1 MQMNISGHH
10 VEITDAL
17 RNYVTS
23 KMEKIDRHSDQITR
37 GEVILTV
44 EKNTQR
50 AEATV
55 HVVGNDIH
63 AVSES
68 EDMYTAI
75 DNMTDKLDRQIIKHK
90 EKLKGHK

>member
-10 VEITDAL
+10 VDITDAL
-17 RNYVTS
+17 KNYVTT
-23 KMEKIDRHSDQITR
+23 KMEKVDRHSDQITR

-44 EKNTQR
+44 EKNVQR

-63 AVSES
+63 AMSES

-75 DNMTDKLDRQIIKHK
+75 DAMIDKLGRQIIKHK